1 MFVNLYLTDGSNIR
15 CCSIFPDEVKTGD
28 MPYLSKDA
36 IDKAI
41 SKVPWGNKFISY
53 QSKTMSGRLH
63 VNNIDYY
70 EAV

>member
-41 SKVPWGNKFISY
+41 SKVP
-53 QSKTMSGRLH
+53 
-63 VNNIDYY
+63 
-70 EAV
+70 